1 MLTEQNNFLCVA
13 VGSISTQKNKS
24 MELFMTASSAAE
36 DHHNSLKAELHQQFS
51 DQTRLILQLTNKVIV
66 SFTYFYAAAVPQ
78 LPFLWYSAFHRINC
92 KAWPT
97 VAWKRDMKFNFC
109 RSLEILAYIFWKM
122 NESYESLH
130 CSSDMG
136 IFSRS
141 KKWLLMF
148 NDPSYCVNGLLNY
161 ASAFNTIDRNDIYD
175 ISLQHRS

>member
-1 MLTEQNNFLCVA
+1 MTHEDDKFVDTSLLAKDDEYKGVRTYLFLIGCQYWSLIWGKMLTEQNNFLCVA

-92 KAWPT
+92 KA
-97 VAWKRDMKFNFC
+97 
-109 RSLEILAYIFWKM
+109 
-122 NESYESLH
+122 
-130 CSSDMG
+130 
-136 IFSRS
+136 
-141 KKWLLMF
+141 
-148 NDPSYCVNGLLNY
+148 
-161 ASAFNTIDRNDIYD
+161 
-175 ISLQHRS
+175 